1 MNNNGFEP
9 SFPPKI
15 PFAEVRHQMTLLLQK
30 DLVLLV
36 LSLSL
41 HYCYL
46 HRYFAAVVLC
56 HYCHFHPLV
65 HQNQA
70 LKKKFNLKFTISSQ
84 HYWMFRWIY
93 YFEKI
98 QIMTGTKFSEQM
110 RFNEILL
117 TTNIKFF
124 YNILAKK
131 EIFLL
136 LHQ

>member
-1 MNNNGFEP
+1 
-9 SFPPKI
+9 
-15 PFAEVRHQMTLLLQK
+15 
-30 DLVLLV
+30 
-36 LSLSL
+36 
-41 HYCYL
+41 
-46 HRYFAAVVLC
+46 
-56 HYCHFHPLV
+56 
-65 HQNQA
+65 
-70 LKKKFNLKFTISSQ
+70 
-84 HYWMFRWIY
+84 MFRWIY